1 MLSPYLLENRH
12 VAVKRCKHGLF
23 MYNRNDTFVGRGLDL
38 YGEWCDFE
46 IQLLRRFIKLG
57 DTIVDVGANIGT
69 HTIAFANL
77 VGPAGLVHAF
87 EPQRRNF
94 HMLAGNVALNA
105 LENVVCHQKAVG
117 DSSGEIRLPSLPP
130 PDINFNFGA
139 VPIWR
144 QAESGEKVPLV
155 MLDSLDLA
163 ECQAIKIDAEG
174 MDAQVMKG
182 GRALIQRCRSLLYV
196 ENNDQASS
204 KKVSKVLNELDYVAW
219 WSINTYFDPRNFYS
233 NTVNVWQEFVP
244 STNLL
249 CAPKQANLNMSDHE
263 PFLGEHDDW
272 KACVQRI
279 RNRGKR

>member
-23 MYNRNDTFVGRGLDL
+23 MYNRNDSFVGRGLDL

-94 HMLAGNVALNA
+94 HMLVGNVALNA
-105 LENVVCHQKAVG
+105 LENVICHQKAVG

-130 PDINFNFGA
+130 PDTNFNFGA
-139 VPIWR
+139 VPILP
-144 QAESGEKVPLV
+144 QAEGGEKVPLM

-163 ECQAIKIDAEG
+163 ECQVIKIDAEG
-174 MDAQVMKG
+174 MDSQVMNG

-204 KKVSKVLNELDYVAW
+204 KKVSKVLNELGYAAW

-272 KACVQRI
+272 RACVQRI
-279 RNRGKR
+279 RNRGQR